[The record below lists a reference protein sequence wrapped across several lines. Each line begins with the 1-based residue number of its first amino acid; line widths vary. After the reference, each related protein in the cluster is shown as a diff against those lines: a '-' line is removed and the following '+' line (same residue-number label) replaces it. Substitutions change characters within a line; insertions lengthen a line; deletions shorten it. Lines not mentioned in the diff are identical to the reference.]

1 MNLVSTETGQG
12 ARAKPRVPLLRTDE
26 MSPEQ
31 RRIHDSVIAGPRGR
45 MIGPLLAAIHSPE
58 LAALWSRFGE
68 HLRFNTQL
76 PKTLNELAI
85 LVCGRRWS
93 SQVEWYVHAQAATDA
108 GLDPQ
113 VITAIRLCEPPVF
126 HDEAELEVYEYTRCL
141 QQQGQVSDRLHAAIK
156 ARWGVRGA
164 VELTAVIGYYTL
176 VAITLNAHR
185 IPVPDEADEP
195 LPHSDTLIDL
205 PPGQLAG

>member
-1 MNLVSTETGQG
+1 MNLVSTEAGQSSRG
-12 ARAKPRVPLLRTDE
+12 RPRVPLLRVDE

-31 RRIHDSVIAGPRGR
+31 RRIHESVIAGPRGR
-45 MIGPLLAAIHSPE
+45 MIGPLLAAIHSPD
-58 LAALWSRFGE
+58 LAVLWSRFGE
-68 HLRFNTQL
+68 HLRFNTSL

-93 SQVEWYVHAQAATDA
+93 SQVEWYVHAQAGIDA
-108 GLDPQ
+108 GLNPD
-113 VITAIRLCEPPVF
+113 VIESIRLCRPPVF
-126 HDEAELEVYEYTRCL
+126 HDEAELEVYEYTRNL
-141 QQQGQVSDRLHAAIK
+141 QQSGQVSDALHDAIK

-176 VAITLNAHR
+176 VAITLNAHQ
-185 IPVPDEADEP
+185 IPVPDEVAEP
-195 LPHSDTLIDL
+195 LPHSDVLIEL